1 MGRRHRDRKLVEHE
15 NYTRVLKSNLNSE
28 DNQNESSQQP
38 GRSRAIQRGR
48 VTIKKENRKQLLDI
62 NEEDYDTIDD
72 DEFYYSNCGNYYND
86 EQKCDGMG
94 EDITQNGK
102 KIEDDNVI
110 TMQLYHLMLAEEEQD
125 ALKIT
130 NREESNKNYQKMK
143 NDVIKEN
150 IKSEGRDDDDDEDD
164 NDGEWTT
171 SINIIVQTFDGD
183 SSAQQRKLSM
193 KKDDEWSIVSDI
205 PSVYSLKS
213 EFLLTY
219 SDALRLGQK
228 VTSNNNQK
236 VQTEKALQEEE
247 LIATKYLDYL
257 DDITHDAEFI
267 RDGVKYSHGGG
278 VKFRVTEQKNIN
290 DESETDE
297 S

>member
-15 NYTRVLKSNLNSE
+15 NYTRVLKSTLNSG
-28 DNQNESSQQP
+28 DNKNESSQQR

-102 KIEDDNVI
+102 KIEDDNDI
-110 TMQLYHLMLAEEEQD
+110 TMQLYHLMLLEEEQD
-125 ALKIT
+125 ALNIT
-130 NREESNKNYQKMK
+130 NCEESNKNYQKMK
-143 NDVIKEN
+143 NDVIKES
-150 IKSEGRDDDDDEDD
+150 IRSEGRDDDDDEDD
-164 NDGEWTT
+164 NDDEWTT
-171 SINIIVQTFDGD
+171 SSNIIVQICDGD
-183 SSAQQRKLSM
+183 SSVQQRKLSM
-193 KKDDEWSIVSDI
+193 NKDDEWSIVSDI
-205 PSVYSLKS
+205 PSVYSIKS
-213 EFLLTY
+213 EFLMTY

-228 VTSNNNQK
+228 VTSNNIQK
-236 VQTEKALQEEE
+236 VQIEKALQEEE
-247 LIATKYLDYL
+247 SISTKYLDYL
-257 DDITHDAEFI
+257 DDTTHDAEFI

-278 VKFRVTEQKNIN
+278 VKFRVKERKNN
-290 DESETDE
+290 DDGSDNDGN
-297 S
+297 